1 MYVFTTHDEL
11 RSFLKKQIGSI
22 GLVPTM
28 GALHKGHLSLVQKA
42 AENNNWVLVSIFINP
57 TQFDNSSDLIKYP
70 KNITKD
76 LELLTLYNKKLIV
89 YTPDGSDL
97 YPKAI
102 NAKKYNF
109 GSLALYMEGAFRDNH
124 FNGVATVIEALFL
137 NLKPDRAYFGEKD
150 FQQLQIIK
158 ALNDQLNLG
167 IEIIGC
173 PIIREIDGVA
183 MSSRNQLLN
192 KKERNTAPIIFQTLR
207 KIDENSDQW
216 DVNYM
221 TNFFKQSV
229 EKNSFLRVE
238 YFFVAEEATLIPVK
252 SLKKQNNYRIFV
264 AVNAGK
270 TRLIDTLKLGRI

>member
-1 MYVFTTHDEL
+1 MFVFTTHHEL
-11 RSFLKKQIGSI
+11 RSFLKKQTGSV
-22 GLVPTM
+22 GMVPTM
-28 GALHKGHLSLVQKA
+28 GTLHKGHLSLVQKA
-42 AENNNWVLVSIFINP
+42 AENNDWVLVSIFVNP
-57 TQFDNSSDLIKYP
+57 TQFNDSNDLAKYP
-70 KNITKD
+70 KNMEKD
-76 LELLTLYNKKLIV
+76 LEILTPYNKKLIV
-89 YTPDGSDL
+89 YTPDDSDL

-109 GSLALYMEGAFRDNH
+109 GSLAGHMEGAFRDNH
-124 FNGVATVIEALFL
+124 FNGVATVIEALFW

-207 KIDENSDQW
+207 KINENSDQW

>member
-1 MYVFTTHDEL
+1 MYVFTTHGEL
-11 RSFLKKQIGSI
+11 RSFLKKQTGSI

-57 TQFDNSSDLIKYP
+57 TQFNNANDLTKYP
-70 KNITKD
+70 KNTAKD
-76 LELLTLYNKKLIV
+76 LELLTPYNTKLIV
-89 YTPDGSDL
+89 YTPDDSDL

-109 GSLALYMEGAFRDNH
+109 GSLAEHMEGAFRDNH
-124 FNGVATVIEALFL
+124 FNGVATVIEALFR

-158 ALNDQLNLG
+158 VLNDQLNLG

-173 PIIREIDGVA
+173 PIIREIDGIA

-221 TNFFKQSV
+221 THFFKKSV

-238 YFFVAEEATLIPVK
+238 YFFVAEETTLIPVK
-252 SLKKQNNYRIFV
+252 NLKKQNTYRIFV

>member
-1 MYVFTTHDEL
+1 MFVFTTHREV
-11 RSFLKKQIGSI
+11 RSFLKKQTGNV

-42 AENNNWVLVSIFINP
+42 AENNDWVLISIFVNP
-57 TQFDNSSDLIKYP
+57 TQFNEANDLAKYP
-70 KNITKD
+70 KNTEKD
-76 LELLTLYNKKLIV
+76 LEILTPYNKKLIV
-89 YTPDGSDL
+89 YTPDDSDL

-109 GSLALYMEGAFRDNH
+109 GSLAVHMEGAFRDNH
-124 FNGVATVIEALFL
+124 FNGVATVIEALFW

-238 YFFVAEEATLIPVK
+238 YFLVAEEATLIPVK

>member
-57 TQFDNSSDLIKYP
+57 TQFDNSSDLTKYP
-70 KNITKD
+70 KNIAKD
-76 LELLTLYNKKLIV
+76 LELLTPYNKKLIV

-158 ALNDQLNLG
+158 ALNNQLNLG

-173 PIIREIDGVA
+173 PIIREIDGIA

-207 KIDENSDQW
+207 KINENSDQW

-238 YFFVAEEATLIPVK
+238 YFLVAEEAILIPVK

>member
-1 MYVFTTHDEL
+1 MFVFTTHSEL
-11 RSFLKKQIGSI
+11 RSFLKKQTGSV

-57 TQFDNSSDLIKYP
+57 TQFNNANDLTKYP
-70 KNITKD
+70 KNTAKD
-76 LELLTLYNKKLIV
+76 LELLTPYNTKLIV
-89 YTPDGSDL
+89 YTPDDSDL

-102 NAKKYNF
+102 NTKKYNF
-109 GSLALYMEGAFRDNH
+109 GSLAVHMEGAFRDNH
-124 FNGVATVIEALFL
+124 FNGVATVIEALFR

-158 ALNDQLNLG
+158 VLNDQLNLG

-173 PIIREIDGVA
+173 PIIREIDGIA

-221 TNFFKQSV
+221 THFFKKSV

-238 YFFVAEEATLIPVK
+238 YFFVAEETTLIPVK
-252 SLKKQNNYRIFV
+252 NLKKQV
-264 AVNAGK
+264 
-270 TRLIDTLKLGRI
+270 

>member
-1 MYVFTTHDEL
+1 MFVFTTHREL
-11 RSFLKKQIGSI
+11 RSFLKKQTGSV
-22 GLVPTM
+22 GMVPTM
-28 GALHKGHLSLVQKA
+28 GTLHKGHLSLVQKA
-42 AENNNWVLVSIFINP
+42 AENNDWVLVSIFVNP
-57 TQFDNSSDLIKYP
+57 TQFNEANDLAKYP
-70 KNITKD
+70 KNMEKD
-76 LELLTLYNKKLIV
+76 LEILTPYNKKLIV
-89 YTPDGSDL
+89 YTPDNSDL
-97 YPKAI
+97 YPKAM

-109 GSLALYMEGAFRDNH
+109 GSLAVHMEGAFRDNH
-124 FNGVATVIEALFL
+124 FNGVATVIEALFW

-192 KKERNTAPIIFQTLR
+192 KKERNTAPIIFQTLQ
-207 KIDENSDQW
+207 KIDKNIDQW

-221 TNFFKQSV
+221 TNFFKKSV
-229 EKNSFLRVE
+229 EKNSFLRVD
-238 YFFVAEEATLIPVK
+238 YFLVAEEATLIPTK

>member
-1 MYVFTTHDEL
+1 MFVFTTHREV
-11 RSFLKKQIGSI
+11 RSFLKKQTGNV

-42 AENNNWVLVSIFINP
+42 AENNDWVLVSIFVNP
-57 TQFDNSSDLIKYP
+57 TQFNEANDLAKYP
-70 KNITKD
+70 KNMEKD
-76 LELLTLYNKKLIV
+76 LEILTPYNKKLIV
-89 YTPDGSDL
+89 YTPDDSDL

-109 GSLALYMEGAFRDNH
+109 GSLAVHMEGAFRDNH
-124 FNGVATVIEALFL
+124 FNGVATVIEALFW

-238 YFFVAEEATLIPVK
+238 YFLVAEEATLIPVK

>member
-57 TQFDNSSDLIKYP
+57 TQFDNSSDLTKYP
-70 KNITKD
+70 KNIVKD

-109 GSLALYMEGAFRDNH
+109 GSLAVHMEGAFRDNH

-158 ALNDQLNLG
+158 ALNNQLNLG

-173 PIIREIDGVA
+173 PIIREIDGIA

-192 KKERNTAPIIFQTLR
+192 KKERNAAPIIFQTLQ
-207 KIDENSDQW
+207 KIDEHSDHW

-221 TNFFKQSV
+221 TRFFKKTV
-229 EKNSFLRVE
+229 EKNYCLRVE
-238 YFFVAEEATLIPVK
+238 YFFVAEEATLIPIK
-252 SLKKQNNYRIFV
+252 SFKKQNAYRIFV

>member
-1 MYVFTTHDEL
+1 MFVFTTHSEL
-11 RSFLKKQIGSI
+11 RSFLKKQTGSI

-57 TQFDNSSDLIKYP
+57 TQFNNANDLVKYP
-70 KNITKD
+70 RNMAKD
-76 LELLTLYNKKLIV
+76 IELLTPYNKKLIV
-89 YTPDGSDL
+89 YAPNDSDL
-97 YPKAI
+97 YPKTI
-102 NAKKYNF
+102 NAKKYDF
-109 GSLALYMEGAFRDNH
+109 GSLALHMEGAFRDNH
-124 FNGVATVIEALFL
+124 FNGVATVVEALFR

-158 ALNDQLNLG
+158 VLNDQLNLG

-173 PIIREIDGVA
+173 PIIREIDGIA

-221 TNFFKQSV
+221 THFFKKSV

-238 YFFVAEEATLIPVK
+238 YFFVAEETTLIPVK
-252 SLKKQNNYRIFV
+252 NLKKQNTYRIFV

>member
-1 MYVFTTHDEL
+1 MFVFTTHREV
-11 RSFLKKQIGSI
+11 RSFLKKQTGNV

-42 AENNNWVLVSIFINP
+42 AENNDWVLISIFVNP
-57 TQFDNSSDLIKYP
+57 TQFNEANDLAKYP
-70 KNITKD
+70 KNTEKD
-76 LELLTLYNKKLIV
+76 LEILTPYNKNLIV
-89 YTPDGSDL
+89 YTPDDSDL

-109 GSLALYMEGAFRDNH
+109 GSLAVHMEGAFRDNH
-124 FNGVATVIEALFL
+124 FNGVATVIEALFW

-207 KIDENSDQW
+207 KINENSDQW

>member
-1 MYVFTTHDEL
+1 MFVFTTHREV
-11 RSFLKKQIGSI
+11 RSFLKKQTGNV

-42 AENNNWVLVSIFINP
+42 AENNDWVLISIFVNP
-57 TQFDNSSDLIKYP
+57 TQFNEANDLAKYP
-70 KNITKD
+70 KNTEKD
-76 LELLTLYNKKLIV
+76 LEILTPYNKKLIV
-89 YTPDGSDL
+89 YTPDDSDL

-109 GSLALYMEGAFRDNH
+109 GSLAVHMEGAFRDNH
-124 FNGVATVIEALFL
+124 FNGVATVIEALFW

>member
-1 MYVFTTHDEL
+1 MYVFTTHGEL
-11 RSFLKKQIGSI
+11 RSFLKKQTGSI

-57 TQFDNSSDLIKYP
+57 TQFNNANDLTKYP
-70 KNITKD
+70 KNIAKD
-76 LELLTLYNKKLIV
+76 LELLTPYNTKLIV

-102 NAKKYNF
+102 NAKIYNF
-109 GSLALYMEGAFRDNH
+109 GNLAVHMEGAFRDNH
-124 FNGVATVIEALFL
+124 FNGVATVIEALFR

-167 IEIIGC
+167 IKIIGC
-173 PIIREIDGVA
+173 PIIREIDGIA

-192 KKERNTAPIIFQTLR
+192 KKERNAAPIIHQTLQ
-207 KIDENSDQW
+207 KIAENNDHW

-221 TNFFKQSV
+221 NHFFKKSV
-229 EKNSFLRVE
+229 EENFFLRVE
-238 YFFVAEEATLIPVK
+238 YFFVAEEATLIPV
-252 SLKKQNNYRIFV
+252 SHLKKQNDYRIFV

>member
-1 MYVFTTHDEL
+1 MYVFTTHGEL

-42 AENNNWVLVSIFINP
+42 AENNDWVLISIFVNP
-57 TQFDNSSDLIKYP
+57 TQFNEANDLAKYP
-70 KNITKD
+70 KNTEKD
-76 LELLTLYNKKLIV
+76 LEILTPYNKNLIV
-89 YTPDGSDL
+89 YTPDDSDL

-124 FNGVATVIEALFL
+124 FNGVATVIEALFW

>member
-1 MYVFTTHDEL
+1 MFVFTTHREV
-11 RSFLKKQIGSI
+11 RSFLKKQTGNV

-28 GALHKGHLSLVQKA
+28 GALHRGHLSLVQKA
-42 AENNNWVLVSIFINP
+42 AENNDWVLISIFVNP
-57 TQFDNSSDLIKYP
+57 TQFNEVNDLAKYP
-70 KNITKD
+70 KNMEKD
-76 LELLTLYNKKLIV
+76 LEILTPYNKKLIV
-89 YTPDGSDL
+89 YTPDDSDL

-109 GSLALYMEGAFRDNH
+109 GSLALHMEGAFRDNH
-124 FNGVATVIEALFL
+124 FNGVATVIEALFW

-238 YFFVAEEATLIPVK
+238 YFLVAEEATLIPVK

>member
-1 MYVFTTHDEL
+1 MFVFTTHSEL
-11 RSFLKKQIGSI
+11 RSFLKKQTGSV

-57 TQFDNSSDLIKYP
+57 TQFNNANDLVKYP
-70 KNITKD
+70 RNMAKD
-76 LELLTLYNKKLIV
+76 IELLTPYNKKLIV
-89 YTPDGSDL
+89 YAPNDSDL
-97 YPKAI
+97 YPKTI
-102 NAKKYNF
+102 NAKKYDF
-109 GSLALYMEGAFRDNH
+109 GSLALHMEGAFRDNH
-124 FNGVATVIEALFL
+124 FNGVATVVEALFR

-158 ALNDQLNLG
+158 VLNDQLNLG

-173 PIIREIDGVA
+173 PIIREIDGIA

-192 KKERNTAPIIFQTLR
+192 KRERDTAPIIFQTLR
-207 KIDENSDQW
+207 KIGENSDQW

-221 TNFFKQSV
+221 THFFKKSV

-238 YFFVAEEATLIPVK
+238 YFFVAEETTLIPVK
-252 SLKKQNNYRIFV
+252 SLKKQNTYRIFV

>member
-1 MYVFTTHDEL
+1 MFVFTTHREV
-11 RSFLKKQIGSI
+11 RSFLKKQTGNV

-42 AENNNWVLVSIFINP
+42 AENNDWVLISIFVNP
-57 TQFDNSSDLIKYP
+57 TQFNEANDLAKYP
-70 KNITKD
+70 KNTEKD
-76 LELLTLYNKKLIV
+76 LEILTPYNKKLIV
-89 YTPDGSDL
+89 YTPDDSDL

-109 GSLALYMEGAFRDNH
+109 GSLAVHMEGAFRDNH

-158 ALNDQLNLG
+158 ALNNQLNLG

-173 PIIREIDGVA
+173 PIIREIDGIA

-270 TRLIDTLKLGRI
+270 TRLIDTLKLRRI

>member
-1 MYVFTTHDEL
+1 MFVFTTHREV
-11 RSFLKKQIGSI
+11 RSFLKKQTGNV

-42 AENNNWVLVSIFINP
+42 AENNDWVLISIFVNP
-57 TQFDNSSDLIKYP
+57 TQFNEANDLAKYP
-70 KNITKD
+70 KNMEKD
-76 LELLTLYNKKLIV
+76 LEILTPYNKKLIV
-89 YTPDGSDL
+89 YTPDDSDL

-109 GSLALYMEGAFRDNH
+109 GSLAVHMEGAFRDNH
-124 FNGVATVIEALFL
+124 FNGVATVIEALFW

-207 KIDENSDQW
+207 KINENSDQW

-238 YFFVAEEATLIPVK
+238 YFFVAEEATLIPIK

>member
-1 MYVFTTHDEL
+1 MYVFTTHGEL
-11 RSFLKKQIGSI
+11 RSFIKKQTGSI

-57 TQFDNSSDLIKYP
+57 TQFNNANDLTKYP
-70 KNITKD
+70 KNTAKD
-76 LELLTLYNKKLIV
+76 LELLTPYNTKLIV
-89 YTPDGSDL
+89 YTPDDSDL

-109 GSLALYMEGAFRDNH
+109 GSLAEHMEGAFRDNH
-124 FNGVATVIEALFL
+124 FNGVATVIEALFR

-158 ALNDQLNLG
+158 VLNDQLNLG

-173 PIIREIDGVA
+173 PIIREIDGIA

-192 KKERNTAPIIFQTLR
+192 KKAPIIFQTLR

-221 TNFFKQSV
+221 THFFKKSV

-238 YFFVAEEATLIPVK
+238 YFFVAEETTLIPVK
-252 SLKKQNNYRIFV
+252 NLKKQNTYRIFV

>member
-1 MYVFTTHDEL
+1 MFVFTTHREV
-11 RSFLKKQIGSI
+11 RSFLKKQTGNV

-42 AENNNWVLVSIFINP
+42 AENNDWVLISIFVNP
-57 TQFDNSSDLIKYP
+57 TQFNVANDLAKYP
-70 KNITKD
+70 KNMEKD
-76 LELLTLYNKKLIV
+76 LEILTPYNKKLIV
-89 YTPDGSDL
+89 YTPDDSDL

-109 GSLALYMEGAFRDNH
+109 GSLAVHMEGAFRDNH
-124 FNGVATVIEALFL
+124 FNGVATVIEALFW

-207 KIDENSDQW
+207 KINENSDQW

-238 YFFVAEEATLIPVK
+238 YFLVAEEATLIPVK

>member
-1 MYVFTTHDEL
+1 MFVFTTHREV
-11 RSFLKKQIGSI
+11 RSFLKKQTGNV

-28 GALHKGHLSLVQKA
+28 GALYRGHLSLVQKA
-42 AENNNWVLVSIFINP
+42 AENNDWVLISIFVNP
-57 TQFDNSSDLIKYP
+57 TQFNVANDLAKYP
-70 KNITKD
+70 KNVEKD
-76 LELLTLYNKKLIV
+76 LEILTPYNKKLIV
-89 YTPDGSDL
+89 YTPDDSDL

-109 GSLALYMEGAFRDNH
+109 GSLAVHMEGAFRDNH
-124 FNGVATVIEALFL
+124 FNGVATVIEALSW

-207 KIDENSDQW
+207 KINENSDQW

-238 YFFVAEEATLIPVK
+238 YFLVAEEAILIPVK

>member
-1 MYVFTTHDEL
+1 MYVFTTHGEL

-57 TQFDNSSDLIKYP
+57 TQFDNSSDLTKYP
-70 KNITKD
+70 KNIAKD

-158 ALNDQLNLG
+158 ALNNQLNLG

-173 PIIREIDGVA
+173 PIIREIDGIA

-238 YFFVAEEATLIPVK
+238 YFFVAEEAILIPVK

>member
-1 MYVFTTHDEL
+1 MFVFTTHREV
-11 RSFLKKQIGSI
+11 RSFLKKQTGNV

-42 AENNNWVLVSIFINP
+42 AENNDWVLISIFVNP
-57 TQFDNSSDLIKYP
+57 TQFNEANDLAKYP
-70 KNITKD
+70 KNMEKD
-76 LELLTLYNKKLIV
+76 LEILTPYNKKLIV
-89 YTPDGSDL
+89 YTPDDSDL

-109 GSLALYMEGAFRDNH
+109 GSLAVHMEGAFRDNH
-124 FNGVATVIEALFL
+124 FNGVATVIEALFW

-207 KIDENSDQW
+207 KINENSDQW

-238 YFFVAEEATLIPVK
+238 YFLVAEEATLIPVK

>member
-1 MYVFTTHDEL
+1 MYVFTTHGEL
-11 RSFLKKQIGSI
+11 RSFLKKQTGSI

-57 TQFDNSSDLIKYP
+57 TQFNNANDLTKYP
-70 KNITKD
+70 KNIAKD
-76 LELLTLYNKKLIV
+76 LELLTPYNTKLIV

-102 NAKKYNF
+102 NAKIYNF
-109 GSLALYMEGAFRDNH
+109 GNLAVHMEGAFRDNH
-124 FNGVATVIEALFL
+124 FNGVATVIEALFR

-173 PIIREIDGVA
+173 PIIREIDGIA

-192 KKERNTAPIIFQTLR
+192 KNERNTAPIIFQTLR
-207 KIDENSDQW
+207 KINENSDQW

-221 TNFFKQSV
+221 THFFKKSV

-252 SLKKQNNYRIFV
+252 SLKKQNTYRIFV

>member
-1 MYVFTTHDEL
+1 MFVFTTHREV
-11 RSFLKKQIGSI
+11 RSFLKKQTGNV

-42 AENNNWVLVSIFINP
+42 AENNDWVLISIFVNP
-57 TQFDNSSDLIKYP
+57 TQFNEANDLAKYP
-70 KNITKD
+70 KNMEKD
-76 LELLTLYNKKLIV
+76 LEILTPYNKKLIV
-89 YTPDGSDL
+89 YTPDDSDL

-109 GSLALYMEGAFRDNH
+109 GSLAVHMEGAFRDNH
-124 FNGVATVIEALFL
+124 FNGVATVIEALFW

-207 KIDENSDQW
+207 KINENSDQW

>member
-1 MYVFTTHDEL
+1 MFVFTTHREV
-11 RSFLKKQIGSI
+11 RSFLKKQTGNV

-42 AENNNWVLVSIFINP
+42 AENNDWVLISIFVNP
-57 TQFDNSSDLIKYP
+57 TQFNEANDLAKYP
-70 KNITKD
+70 KNTEKD
-76 LELLTLYNKKLIV
+76 LEILTPYNKKLIV
-89 YTPDGSDL
+89 YTPDNSDL
-97 YPKAI
+97 YPKAV

-109 GSLALYMEGAFRDNH
+109 GSLAVHMEGAFRDNH
-124 FNGVATVIEALFL
+124 FNGVATVIEALFW
-137 NLKPDRAYFGEKD
+137 NLKPDRAYFGEKY

-207 KIDENSDQW
+207 KINENSDQW

-238 YFFVAEEATLIPVK
+238 YFLVAEEATLIPVK

>member
-1 MYVFTTHDEL
+1 MYVFTTHGEL
-11 RSFLKKQIGSI
+11 RSFLKKQTGSI

-57 TQFDNSSDLIKYP
+57 TQFNNSSDLIKYP
-70 KNITKD
+70 KNIAKD

-124 FNGVATVIEALFL
+124 FNGVATVIEALFR

-158 ALNDQLNLG
+158 VLNDQLNLG

-173 PIIREIDGVA
+173 PIIREIDGIA

-221 TNFFKQSV
+221 THFFKKSV

-238 YFFVAEEATLIPVK
+238 YFFVAEETTLIPVK
-252 SLKKQNNYRIFV
+252 NLKKQNTYRIFV

>member
-1 MYVFTTHDEL
+1 
-11 RSFLKKQIGSI
+11 
-22 GLVPTM
+22 M

-57 TQFDNSSDLIKYP
+57 TQFNNANDLAKYP
-70 KNITKD
+70 KNMAKD
-76 LELLTLYNKKLIV
+76 LELLTPYNKKLIV
-89 YTPDGSDL
+89 YTPNDSDL

-102 NAKKYNF
+102 NAKKYDF
-109 GSLALYMEGAFRDNH
+109 GSLALHMEGAFRDNH
-124 FNGVATVIEALFL
+124 FNGVATVVEALFR

-158 ALNDQLNLG
+158 VLNDQLNLG

-173 PIIREIDGVA
+173 PIIREIDGIA

-192 KKERNTAPIIFQTLR
+192 KKERNTAPIIFQTLQ

-221 TNFFKQSV
+221 THFFKKSV
-229 EKNSFLRVE
+229 EKNSFLKVE
-238 YFFVAEEATLIPVK
+238 YFFVAEETTLIPVK
-252 SLKKQNNYRIFV
+252 NLKKQNTYRIFV

>member
-1 MYVFTTHDEL
+1 MFVFTTHREV
-11 RSFLKKQIGSI
+11 RSFLKKQTGNV

-42 AENNNWVLVSIFINP
+42 AENNDWVLISIFVNP
-57 TQFDNSSDLIKYP
+57 TQFNEANDLAKYP
-70 KNITKD
+70 KNTEKD
-76 LELLTLYNKKLIV
+76 LEILTPYNKNLIV
-89 YTPDGSDL
+89 YTPDDSDL

-109 GSLALYMEGAFRDNH
+109 GSLAVHMEGAFRDNH
-124 FNGVATVIEALFL
+124 FNGVATVIEALFW

-238 YFFVAEEATLIPVK
+238 YFLVAEEATLIPVK

>member
-1 MYVFTTHDEL
+1 MFVFTTHREV
-11 RSFLKKQIGSI
+11 RSFLKKQTGNV

-42 AENNNWVLVSIFINP
+42 AENNDWVLISIFVNP
-57 TQFDNSSDLIKYP
+57 TQFNEANDLAKYP
-70 KNITKD
+70 KNMEKD
-76 LELLTLYNKKLIV
+76 LEILTPYNKKLIV
-89 YTPDGSDL
+89 YTPDDSDL

-109 GSLALYMEGAFRDNH
+109 GSLAVHMEGAFRDNH
-124 FNGVATVIEALFL
+124 FNGVATVIEALFW

-238 YFFVAEEATLIPVK
+238 YFLVAEEATLIPVK

>member
-70 KNITKD
+70 KNIAKD

-109 GSLALYMEGAFRDNH
+109 GSLALHMEGAFRDNH

-158 ALNDQLNLG
+158 ALNNQLNLG

-173 PIIREIDGVA
+173 PIIREIDGIA

-192 KKERNTAPIIFQTLR
+192 KKERNAAPIIFQTLQ
-207 KIDENSDQW
+207 KIDEHSDHW

-221 TNFFKQSV
+221 TRFFKKTV
-229 EKNSFLRVE
+229 EKNYCLRVE
-238 YFFVAEEATLIPVK
+238 YFFVAEEATLIPIK
-252 SLKKQNNYRIFV
+252 SFKKQNAYRIFV

>member
-1 MYVFTTHDEL
+1 MFVFTTHREV
-11 RSFLKKQIGSI
+11 RSFLKKQTGNV

-42 AENNNWVLVSIFINP
+42 AENNDWVLISIFVNP
-57 TQFDNSSDLIKYP
+57 TQFNEANDLAKYP
-70 KNITKD
+70 KNMEKD
-76 LELLTLYNKKLIV
+76 LEILTPYNKKLIV
-89 YTPDGSDL
+89 YTPDDSDL

-109 GSLALYMEGAFRDNH
+109 GSLAVHMEGAFRDNH
-124 FNGVATVIEALFL
+124 FNGVATVIEALFW

-221 TNFFKQSV
+221 TAFFKKSV

-238 YFFVAEEATLIPVK
+238 YFLVAEEATLIPVK

>member
-1 MYVFTTHDEL
+1 MFVFTTHREV
-11 RSFLKKQIGSI
+11 RSFLKKQTGNV

-42 AENNNWVLVSIFINP
+42 AENNDWVLISIFVNP
-57 TQFDNSSDLIKYP
+57 TQFNEANDLAKYP
-70 KNITKD
+70 KNTEKD
-76 LELLTLYNKKLIV
+76 LEILTPYNKNLIV
-89 YTPDGSDL
+89 YTPDDSDL

-109 GSLALYMEGAFRDNH
+109 GSLAVHMEGAFRDNH
-124 FNGVATVIEALFL
+124 FNGVATVIEALFW

-238 YFFVAEEATLIPVK
+238 YFLVAEEATLIPVK

-270 TRLIDTLKLGRI
+270 TRLIDTLKLRRI

>member
-1 MYVFTTHDEL
+1 MYVFTTHSEL
-11 RSFLKKQIGSI
+11 RSFLKKQTGSV

-57 TQFDNSSDLIKYP
+57 TQFNNANDLVKYP
-70 KNITKD
+70 KNMAKD
-76 LELLTLYNKKLIV
+76 IELLTPYNKKLIV
-89 YTPDGSDL
+89 YAPNDSDL
-97 YPKAI
+97 YPKTI
-102 NAKKYNF
+102 NAKKYDF
-109 GSLALYMEGAFRDNH
+109 GSLALHMEGAFRDNH
-124 FNGVATVIEALFL
+124 FNGVATVVEALFR

-158 ALNDQLNLG
+158 VLNDQLNLG

-173 PIIREIDGVA
+173 PIIREIDGIA

-221 TNFFKQSV
+221 THFFKKSV

-238 YFFVAEEATLIPVK
+238 YFFVAEETTLIPVK
-252 SLKKQNNYRIFV
+252 NLKKQNTYRIFV

>member
-1 MYVFTTHDEL
+1 MYVFTTHGEL

-57 TQFDNSSDLIKYP
+57 TQFNNSSDLIKYP
-70 KNITKD
+70 KNIAKD

-124 FNGVATVIEALFL
+124 FNGVATVIEALFR

-158 ALNDQLNLG
+158 ALNNQLNLG
-167 IEIIGC
+167 IEIICC
-173 PIIREIDGVA
+173 PIIREIDGIA

-192 KKERNTAPIIFQTLR
+192 KKERNAAPIIFQTLQ
-207 KIDENSDQW
+207 KIDEHSDHW

-221 TNFFKQSV
+221 TRFFKKTV
-229 EKNSFLRVE
+229 EKNYCLRVE
-238 YFFVAEEATLIPVK
+238 YFFVAEEATLIPIK
-252 SLKKQNNYRIFV
+252 SFKKQNAYRIFV

>member
-1 MYVFTTHDEL
+1 MYVFTTHGEL

-57 TQFDNSSDLIKYP
+57 TQFDNSSDLTKYP
-70 KNITKD
+70 KNIAKD

-158 ALNDQLNLG
+158 ALNNQLNLG

-173 PIIREIDGVA
+173 PIIREIDGIA

-192 KKERNTAPIIFQTLR
+192 KKERNAAPIIFQTLR

-238 YFFVAEEATLIPVK
+238 YFFVAEEAILIPVK